1 MTEEKDLTQIDTP
14 EVEEVAITESIHLTA
29 RESARI
35 SRENRRITNEIEKKR
50 NRKNVPASEYTAVMR
65 DPNNVVEFDNV
76 HTFFFTDIGTV
87 KAVDGVTFDIPK
99 GKTVGVVGESGCGKS
114 VTALS
119 LMQLVQRPQ
128 GQTVEGE
135 IRFNGEKMVY
145 DIVKTPTDQMEKIR
159 GAQISMI
166 FQEPMT
172 SLNPVMK
179 IGDQVAECVLQHEK
193 ISKKEA
199 LKKAEDMLRKTG
211 VPRVEHMMKE
221 YPFQLSGGQRQR
233 VMIAMALVCKP
244 EILIADEPTTALD
257 VTIQAQ
263 ILDLMN
269 QLKKETGT
277 SILFIT
283 HDLGVV
289 AEVCDDVAVMYCG
302 RVVERGDVKTIFA
315 NPSHPY
321 TKGLLGSIPRLGDA
335 GKELKSIPGN
345 VPNPKY
351 MPKGCK
357 FEPRCPYASEKCR
370 EEEPGFFQIEEG
382 HISRCWLCESGQ
394 LKTDHVEKAGD

>member
-1 MTEEKDLTQIDTP
+1 MSEKLL
-14 EVEEVAITESIHLTA
+14 EV
-29 RESARI
+29 
-35 SRENRRITNEIEKKR
+35 
-50 NRKNVPASEYTAVMR
+50 KNLKTYFYT
-65 DPNNVVEFDNV
+65 DEGVVKSVDDVSFDV
-76 HTFFFTDIGTV
+76 E
-87 KAVDGVTFDIPK
+87 K
-99 GKTVGVVGESGCGKS
+99 GKTLGIVGESGCGKS
-114 VTALS
+114 ITSLS
-119 LMQLVQRPQ
+119 IMQLVETPP
-128 GQTVEGE
+128 GKIVGGE
-135 IRFNGEKMVY
+135 IIYQGENLLEKN
-145 DIVKTPTDQMEKIR
+145 KDQMRKIR
-159 GAQISMI
+159 GGEIAMI

-172 SLNPVMK
+172 SLNPVFTVGKQIM
-179 IGDQVAECVLQHEK
+179 
-193 ISKKEA
+193 EA
-199 LKKAEDMLRKTG
+199 LRLHTDLDKEKAKERAIEMLKLVKIPLPEKRFN
-211 VPRVEHMMKE
+211 E
-221 YPFQLSGGQRQR
+221 YPHQLSGGMRQR
-233 VMIAMALVCKP
+233 VMIAMALSCNPKL
-244 EILIADEPTTALD
+244 LICDEPTTALD

-321 TKGLLGSIPRLGDA
+321 TKGLLGSIPRLGEA

>member
-1 MTEEKDLTQIDTP
+1 MDT
-14 EVEEVAITESIHLTA
+14 
-29 RESARI
+29 
-35 SRENRRITNEIEKKR
+35 
-50 NRKNVPASEYTAVMR
+50 RKNILEIKNM
-65 DPNNVVEFDNV
+65 
-76 HTFFFTDIGTV
+76 HTYFFTDNGVV
-87 KAVDGVTFDIPK
+87 KSVDGVDIELK
-99 GKTVGVVGESGCGKS
+99 EGSTLGIVGESGSGKS

-119 LMQLVQRPQ
+119 VMGLLMGTTGKV
-128 GQTVEGE
+128 VEGQ
-135 IRFNGEKMVY
+135 ILLDGR
-145 DIVKTPTDQMEKIR
+145 DITNLSAEERRKIR
-159 GAQISMI
+159 GNQISMI

-179 IGDQVAECVLQHEK
+179 IGDQLVEAIKMHQNK
-193 ISKKEA
+193 TKEEA
-199 LKKAEDMLRKTG
+199 QSMAVEMLKKTG
-211 VPRVEHMMKE
+211 LPRVERIVNE

-233 VMIAMALVCKP
+233 VMIAMALVCNPK
-244 EILIADEPTTALD
+244 ILIADEPTTALD

-263 ILDLMN
+263 IIDLMN
-269 QLKKETGT
+269 HLKKEIGT
-277 SILFIT
+277 SIMFIT

-289 AEVCDDVAVMYCG
+289 AETCDEVVVMYCG